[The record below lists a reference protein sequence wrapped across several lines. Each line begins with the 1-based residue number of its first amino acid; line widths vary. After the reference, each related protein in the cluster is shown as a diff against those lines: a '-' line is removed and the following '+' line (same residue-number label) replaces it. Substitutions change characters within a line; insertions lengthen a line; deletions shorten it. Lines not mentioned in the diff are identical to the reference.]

1 MRIARFPVLAVPLI
15 ALLATALLAEPL
27 ALVFEPEAGLE
38 ITYDLEAKGTR
49 VMRVPGQAPVTA
61 KIGFKAQ
68 RVDAFE
74 GPGGAK
80 MAMTRT
86 LKDIRLTED
95 GQRQE
100 IPSSI
105 RDKAVAFTADSRGN
119 IIAVDK
125 EWAAGAPEG
134 FGDILNLLETVPFG
148 TGPVE
153 IGDKWDASAPE
164 DPDSKSVAE
173 IIKDVSEGQI
183 VAIYESDGMQVALIQ
198 QHVDAE
204 MLYKDTPQ
212 EGLNMRAS
220 LRAEILQS
228 NRVEDGALLGIKGKL
243 YQKIEVVSPQGAT
256 LLSIEM
262 PDLEGTLRVAAE

>member
-164 DPDSKSVAE
+164 DPDSKSDAE

-183 VAIYESDGMQVALIQ
+183 VATYEDGCRSLIQ
-198 QHVDAE
+198 HR
-204 MLYKDTPQ
+204 MPRCSYMTRPR
-212 EGLNMRAS
+212 GLNRA

-228 NRVEDGALLGIKGKL
+228 NRVRTAPPRHRRKL